1 LFLKNCMASAV
12 STAVRHTERA
22 MSPREFARRRRQLMR
37 MLGKGTVALLP
48 AAPAKVRNR
57 DVEYYY
63 RQDSDFF
70 YLSGFAEPDSVL
82 VLAPGR
88 SAGEFLIFCRDRD
101 PERETWD
108 GARAGPEG
116 AVADHGADDAFPISD
131 MDDILPGIIEQC
143 ERVYYNLGMHPDFD
157 QRLIG
162 WVNAL
167 RERGGAHT
175 PDEFIALDHLLHDLR
190 LYKSRAEITAMRRA
204 ARIAVSAHRRAMAV
218 CRPGMHEY
226 EIEAEFMHEFR
237 RQGARLSYL
246 PIVGSGA
253 NSCTLHYH
261 ANNRRFEDGDLL
273 LVDAGCEFDYYASD
287 VTRTY
292 PVNGRFTPEQRAI
305 YDIVLEAQEAAL
317 EQVAPGKHWNE
328 PHDAAVRAVTLGLR
342 RVGLLQGNLRTL
354 IREAAY
360 RRFFMHRTGHWLGMD
375 VHDVG
380 DYKVAEHWRLLE
392 PGMALTVE
400 PGIYIPP
407 GSRRVP
413 KRWWGIGVRIEDDVV
428 VTRDGHE
435 LLTKGLPRTANEV
448 EVAVSSVAP

>member
-1 LFLKNCMASAV
+1 
-12 STAVRHTERA
+12 
-22 MSPREFARRRRQLMR
+22 MR
-37 MLGKGTVALLP
+37 MLGKGSVALLP
-48 AAPAKVRNR
+48 AAQAKIRNR

-70 YLSGFAEPDSVL
+70 YLSGFAEPDAVL

-88 SAGEFLIFCRDRD
+88 SAGEFLLFCRDRD

-108 GARAGPEG
+108 GARAGPDG
-116 AVADHGADDAFPISD
+116 AVAGYAADDAFPISD

-143 ERVYYNLGMHPDFD
+143 ERVYYNIGMHPEFD
-157 QRLIG
+157 QRVIG
-162 WVNAL
+162 WVSAL

-190 LYKSRAEITAMRRA
+190 LFKSRAELTAMRRA
-204 ARIAVSAHRRAMAV
+204 ARIAVAAHRRAMAI

-226 EIEAEFMHEFR
+226 EIEAEFVHEFR

-273 LVDAGCEFDYYASD
+273 LVDAGCEYDYYASD
-287 VTRTY
+287 VTRTW
-292 PVNGRFTPEQRAI
+292 PVNGRFTPEQRAV
-305 YDIVLEAQEAAL
+305 YEIVLEAQEAAMAKVL
-317 EQVAPGKHWNE
+317 PGNHWND
-328 PHDAAVRAVTLGLR
+328 PHDAAVRVITRGLR
-342 RVGLLQGNLRTL
+342 NIGLISGNLRTL
-354 IREAAY
+354 VRDGAY
-360 RRFFMHRTGHWLGMD
+360 RPFFMHRTGHWLGLD

-380 DYKVAEHWRLLE
+380 DYKVSDHWRLLE

-400 PGIYIPP
+400 PGVYITP
-407 GSRRVP
+407 GARRVP
-413 KRWWGIGVRIEDDVV
+413 KRWHGIGVRIEDDVV
-428 VTRDGHE
+428 VTRDGCE
-435 LLTKGLPRTANEV
+435 LLTRGLPRTPDEV
-448 EVAVSSVAP
+448 EAAVGVAGR